1 MSNNKKFYQFVIPSI
16 GAMLV
21 TGLYFVVD
29 GIFVGRGVGTNGLA
43 AVNIAVPFI
52 SILTAVTMM
61 ITMGGAT
68 ITSIRFGKGENKEA
82 NNVFNTSL
90 FMVICFALFM
100 SIISVLFPQG
110 IAKLLGASDILLD
123 DTASY
128 LKYYVLFGTFFC
140 GSMTLSAF
148 VRNDGNTS
156 LAFWGMI
163 VGAVSNIFL
172 DWLFIFPLQMGIKG
186 AAIAS
191 GLGQVFACLVLS
203 IHFIRNKGVLHIA
216 KPKQEQRLKLKI
228 IKVGTP
234 EFITQMSQ
242 PVTILCYNLI
252 VIKMFGEI
260 GVSAFSVVSYL
271 IVIILAVFIGLS
283 QGIQPLLS
291 RSVGEGNKDKEKYF
305 FQKGLRVNLFL
316 SVVINIIMFVF
327 GRKIISIFNSDSELI
342 RIAYNCIVIYGI
354 SFIFASLN
362 IVYTTYN
369 LATKRTKDAL
379 IIAVLRSFVCN
390 SIFIFLMPIL
400 FGEKGVWLGMIVAE
414 FVVMVVAIVL
424 RKKAKDEN

>member
-1 MSNNKKFYQFVIPSI
+1 MANNKKFYQFVIPSI

-21 TGLYFVVD
+21 TGLYVVVD

-68 ITSIRFGKGENKEA
+68 ITSIRFGKGENTEA
-82 NNVFNTSL
+82 NNVFSTSI
-90 FMVICFALFM
+90 FMVMCFTLFM

-148 VRNDGNTS
+148 VRNDGNAS

-191 GLGQVFACLVLS
+191 GLGQVLACLVLS

-216 KPKQEQRLKLKI
+216 KPKQEQRLKLQI

-291 RSVGEGNKDKEKYF
+291 RSVGEGNKEKEKYF
-305 FQKGLRVNLFL
+305 FQKGLQVNLFL

-327 GRKIISIFNSDSELI
+327 GRNIISIFNSDNELV

-414 FVVMVVAIVL
+414 FVVMVIAIVL